1 MPRDRLA
8 AGDGAVDA
16 LVDQSQRRRPSPTA
30 AVDKRCEQ
38 TQSTLRRSLVTNA
51 AASRARASLVWT
63 HDQRQRPAGIT
74 DAEWACVLV
83 RDADPGTAAAV
94 IAVALACEVAD
105 RAEARVSADPRQ
117 IEMFREDDGDGR

>member
-1 MPRDRLA
+1 MPRDRERSA
-8 AGDGAVDA
+8 RAVDEF
-16 LVDQSQRRRPSPTA
+16 VDQSQRRRPVPTA
-30 AVDKRCEQ
+30 AHDRRREQ
-38 TQSTLRRSLVTNA
+38 TQATLRRELVTRA

-63 HDQRQRPAGIT
+63 HDQRPRPAGLT

-105 RAEARVSADPRQ
+105 RAEARVERDPRQ
-117 IEMFREDDGDGR
+117 IELFNEGDDR

>member
-1 MPRDRLA
+1 MPRDRVA
-8 AGDGAVDA
+8 EQASRVVDE
-16 LVDQSQRRRPSPTA
+16 LVGQSQCRRPVPTA
-30 AVDKRCEQ
+30 ALDRRREQ
-38 TQSTLRRSLVTNA
+38 TQATLRRELVTRA

-63 HDQRQRPAGIT
+63 HDQRPRPAGLT

-105 RAEARVSADPRQ
+105 RAEARVAQDPRQ
-117 IEMFREDDGDGR
+117 IEMFREDGE